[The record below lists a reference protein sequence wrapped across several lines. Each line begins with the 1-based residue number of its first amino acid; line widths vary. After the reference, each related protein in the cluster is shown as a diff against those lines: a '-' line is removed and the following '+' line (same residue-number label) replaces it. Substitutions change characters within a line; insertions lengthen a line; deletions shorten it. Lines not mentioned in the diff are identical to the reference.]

1 MVPRAGEV
9 QLLMLDDRK
18 ASILR
23 AVVQEY
29 IETAQPVGSGRIAAA
44 PGVDVSSA
52 TIRNEMATL
61 ETEGYLVQP
70 HTSAGRIP
78 TEKGYRYFVDSIGA
92 PGALRGDQ
100 ARRVS
105 SFFRA
110 AHGEIEEMLE
120 ATSRLLS
127 GITAWTGVV
136 VPPPATDTPVRSI
149 HLVALTG
156 RQVLAVIVLGDATVE
171 KHTVELDG
179 EGDVDDSHVSA
190 AAAHLSSQL
199 VGVLRGQLPTAVA
212 ETGDALI
219 DRIAGAVHAVL
230 VDSAGASPP
239 SEVFVGGA
247 SRVASAFDAVETVQ
261 QVLHVLEEQLV
272 VVRLLRDVV
281 DRGLQVAIGSETGL
295 ETLADAAIVV
305 APYTIDGE
313 RAGSIGVLGPAR
325 MNYREALAAV
335 AAVSNRLETHLTEG

>member
-1 MVPRAGEV
+1 
-9 QLLMLDDRK
+9 MLDDRK

-29 IETAQPVGSGRIAAA
+29 IETAQPVGSGRISKA

-52 TIRNEMATL
+52 TVRNEMATL

-78 TEKGYRYFVDSIGA
+78 TEKGYRYFVDTIGS
-92 PGALRGDQ
+92 PGALRSEQ
-100 ARRVS
+100 AKQVS

-127 GITAWTGVV
+127 GLTAWTGVV
-136 VPPPATDTPVRSI
+136 VTPSGAETPVRSV
-149 HLVALTG
+149 HLVGLAP
-156 RQVLAVIVLGDATVE
+156 RVVLAVVVHGDGTVE
-171 KHTVELDG
+171 KHTVELEREIG
-179 EGDVDDSHVSA
+179 EQRVNAASAHLAAALSGAMRSNLPHAVRPSGDDDVDHVSA
-190 AAAHLSSQL
+190 AVLQALGAAPIESS
-199 VGVLRGQLPTAVA
+199 
-212 ETGDALI
+212 D
-219 DRIAGAVHAVL
+219 
-230 VDSAGASPP
+230 
-239 SEVFVGGA
+239 EVFVGGA

-261 QVLHVLEEQLV
+261 QVLGVLEQHLV
-272 VVRLLRDVV
+272 VVTLLRDVV
-281 DRGLQVAIGSETGL
+281 DRGLQVAIGTETGM
-295 ETLADAAIVV
+295 ETLADAALVV

-335 AAVSNRLETHLTEG
+335 ATVSRRLETHLAEG

>member
-1 MVPRAGEV
+1 
-9 QLLMLDDRK
+9 MLDDRK

-52 TIRNEMATL
+52 TVRNEMATL
-61 ETEGYLVQP
+61 ENEGYLVQP

-92 PGALRGDQ
+92 PGALRGEQ

-105 SFFRA
+105 DFFRA

-127 GITAWTGVV
+127 GLTAWTGVV

-149 HLVALTG
+149 HLVTLSG
-156 RQVLAVIVLGDATVE
+156 RQVLAVVVLGDATVE
-171 KHTVELDG
+171 KHTVEVDG
-179 EGDVDDSHVSA
+179 DDIDESQVAS
-190 AAAHLSSQL
+190 AAAHLSSKL
-199 VGVLRGQLPTAVA
+199 VGVLRGALPRSVGAS
-212 ETGDALI
+212 GDPHV
-219 DRIAGAVHAVL
+219 DRIAQAIHAGL
-230 VDSAGASPP
+230 LDSSAGGTP

-272 VVRLLRDVV
+272 VVTLLRDVV

-295 ETLADAAIVV
+295 ETLADAALVV

>member
-1 MVPRAGEV
+1 
-9 QLLMLDDRK
+9 MLDDRK

-52 TIRNEMATL
+52 TVRNEMATL
-61 ETEGYLVQP
+61 ENEGYLVQP

-92 PGALRGDQ
+92 PGALRGEQ

-105 SFFRA
+105 DFFRA

-127 GITAWTGVV
+127 GLTAWTGVV
-136 VPPPATDTPVRSI
+136 VPPPPTDTPVRSI
-149 HLVALTG
+149 HLVALTP
-156 RQVLAVIVLGDATVE
+156 RQVLAVVVLGDATVE
-171 KHTVELDG
+171 KHTVEVDG
-179 EGDVDDSHVSA
+179 DEVTESDVAA
-190 AAAHLSSQL
+190 AAAHLSSSV
-199 VGVLRGQLPTAVA
+199 VGVLRGALPRSVGAS
-212 ETGDALI
+212 GDPAA
-219 DRIAGAVHAVL
+219 DRIGRAVL
-230 VDSAGASPP
+230 GGLHGSPSGESP

-272 VVRLLRDVV
+272 VVTLLRDVV

-295 ETLADAAIVV
+295 ETLADAALVV

>member
-1 MVPRAGEV
+1 
-9 QLLMLDDRK
+9 MLDDRK

-29 IETAQPVGSGRIAAA
+29 IETAQPVGSGRVAAA

-52 TIRNEMATL
+52 TVRNEMATL
-61 ETEGYLVQP
+61 ENEGYLVQP

-78 TEKGYRYFVDSIGA
+78 TEKGYRYFVDSIGS

-100 ARRVS
+100 ARQVS

-110 AHGEIEEMLE
+110 AHGEIEQMLE

-127 GITAWTGVV
+127 GLTAWTGVV
-136 VPPPATDTPVRSI
+136 VPPPSTDTPVRSI
-149 HLVALTG
+149 HLVALAP
-156 RQVLAVIVLGDATVE
+156 RQVLAVVVLGDATVE
-171 KHTVELDG
+171 KHSIEMEDEV
-179 EGDVDDSHVSA
+179 GDAVVNAASIHLATHLVS
-190 AAAHLSSQL
+190 
-199 VGVLRGQLPTAVA
+199 VLRGQLPEAVPP
-212 ETGDALI
+212 TGDATT
-219 DRIAGAVHAVL
+219 DRVAASVL
-230 VDSAGASPP
+230 GVLRATAAQEPP
-239 SEVFVGGA
+239 SDVFVSGA

-261 QVLHVLEEQLV
+261 QVLHVLEQHLV
-272 VVRLLRDVV
+272 VVTLLRDVV
-281 DRGLQVAIGSETGL
+281 DRGLQVAIGSETGM

-305 APYTIDGE
+305 APYTVDGE

-325 MNYREALAAV
+325 MNYREAIAAV

>member
-1 MVPRAGEV
+1 
-9 QLLMLDDRK
+9 MLDDRK

-52 TIRNEMATL
+52 TVRNEMATL
-61 ETEGYLVQP
+61 EHEGYLVQP

-78 TEKGYRYFVDSIGA
+78 TEKGYRYFVDTIGS
-92 PGALRGDQ
+92 PGALRGEQ

-105 SFFRA
+105 DFFRA

-149 HLVALTG
+149 HLVALSAHH
-156 RQVLAVIVLGDATVE
+156 VLAVLVLGDATVE
-171 KHTVELDG
+171 KHTV
-179 EGDVDDSHVSA
+179 DVDPAVEVDDDLVASA
-190 AAAHLSSQL
+190 TANLAANL
-199 VGVLRGQLPTAVA
+199 VGVLRGALPAAVA
-212 ETGDALI
+212 GTGDTATDLVTRGVLEALRETGTAE
-219 DRIAGAVHAVL
+219 
-230 VDSAGASPP
+230 PP

-272 VVRLLRDVV
+272 VVTLLRDVV

-295 ETLADAAIVV
+295 DTLADAAVVV

-325 MNYREALAAV
+325 MNYKEALAAV

>member
-1 MVPRAGEV
+1 
-9 QLLMLDDRK
+9 MLDDRK

-29 IETAQPVGSGRIAAA
+29 IETAQPVGSGRVAAA
-44 PGVDVSSA
+44 PDVDVSSA
-52 TIRNEMATL
+52 TVRNEMVML
-61 ETEGYLVQP
+61 EHEGYLVQP

-78 TEKGYRYFVDSIGA
+78 TEKGYRYFVDSIGS

-105 SFFRA
+105 EFFKT

-149 HLVALTG
+149 HLVTLSDH
-156 RQVLAVIVLGDATVE
+156 QILAVVVLGDATVE
-171 KHTVELDG
+171 KHTIELEAPGRLVDGDAPELD
-179 EGDVDDSHVSA
+179 ETHVNA
-190 AAAHLSSQL
+190 ASAHLSSHL
-199 VGVLRGQLPTAVA
+199 VGVLRGSVPAAVP
-212 ETGDALI
+212 ESGDAVT
-219 DRIAGAVHAVL
+219 DRIAGAVLGVL
-230 VDSAGASPP
+230 RDTTSEEPLG
-239 SEVFVGGA
+239 EVFVGGA

-261 QVLHVLEEQLV
+261 QVLHVLEQQLV
-272 VVRLLRDVV
+272 VVTLLRDVV
-281 DRGLQVAIGSETGL
+281 DRGLQVAIGSETGM

-335 AAVSNRLETHLTEG
+335 AAVSNRLETRLTEG

>member
-1 MVPRAGEV
+1 
-9 QLLMLDDRK
+9 MLDDRK

-29 IETAQPVGSGRIAAA
+29 IETAQPVGSGRIAKA

-52 TIRNEMATL
+52 TVRNEMATL

-78 TEKGYRYFVDSIGA
+78 TEKGYRYFVDTIGS
-92 PGALRGDQ
+92 PGALRSEQ
-100 ARRVS
+100 AKQVS

-127 GITAWTGVV
+127 GLTAWTGVV
-136 VPPPATDTPVRSI
+136 VQPSSTEVPIRSV
-149 HLVALTG
+149 HLVGLAPKV
-156 RQVLAVIVLGDATVE
+156 VLAVAVHGDGTVE
-171 KHTVELDG
+171 KHTIELEREVG
-179 EGDVDDSHVSA
+179 EERVNAASVHLAGQIVGSMRSTLPASLRPSGVDDVDHVA
-190 AAAHLSSQL
+190 AT
-199 VGVLRGQLPTAVA
+199 VLRAFGSAPA
-212 ETGDALI
+212 ESTE
-219 DRIAGAVHAVL
+219 
-230 VDSAGASPP
+230 
-239 SEVFVGGA
+239 EVFVGGA

-261 QVLHVLEEQLV
+261 QVLGVLEQHLV
-272 VVRLLRDVV
+272 VVTLLRDVV
-281 DRGLQVAIGSETGL
+281 DRGLQVAIGSETGM
-295 ETLADAAIVV
+295 ETLADAALVV
-305 APYTIDGE
+305 APYTIDGQ

-335 AAVSNRLETHLTEG
+335 ATVSQRLETHLAEG

>member
-1 MVPRAGEV
+1 
-9 QLLMLDDRK
+9 MLDDRK

-29 IETAQPVGSGRIAAA
+29 IETAQPVGSGRISDA

-52 TIRNEMATL
+52 TVRNEMATL

-78 TEKGYRYFVDSIGA
+78 TQKGYRYFVDTIGS
-92 PGALRGDQ
+92 PGALRGEQ
-100 ARRVS
+100 ARQVS

-110 AHGEIEEMLE
+110 AHGEIEQMLD
-120 ATSRLLS
+120 ATSQLLS
-127 GITAWTGVV
+127 GLTAWTGVV

-149 HLVALTG
+149 HLVDLAP
-156 RQVLAVIVLGDATVE
+156 RHVLVVVVLGDATVE
-171 KHTVELDG
+171 KHSVELDTEVG
-179 EGDVDDSHVSA
+179 EERINAATVHLSTHLVNLLRGNLPAAAPPTGDEDTDRVVASVLATLNDVDAND
-190 AAAHLSSQL
+190 
-199 VGVLRGQLPTAVA
+199 
-212 ETGDALI
+212 
-219 DRIAGAVHAVL
+219 
-230 VDSAGASPP
+230 PP

-261 QVLHVLEEQLV
+261 EVLHVLEQHLV
-272 VVRLLRDVV
+272 VVSLLRDVV
-281 DRGLQVAIGSETGL
+281 DRGLQVAIGSETGM
-295 ETLADAAIVV
+295 ETLADAALVV

-335 AAVSNRLETHLTEG
+335 AAVSNRLQDKLTEG

>member
-1 MVPRAGEV
+1 
-9 QLLMLDDRK
+9 MLDDRK

-29 IETAQPVGSGRIAAA
+29 IETAQPVGSGRVAAA

-52 TIRNEMATL
+52 TVRNEMATL
-61 ETEGYLVQP
+61 ETDGYLVQP

-78 TEKGYRYFVDSIGA
+78 TEKGYRYFVDGIGS
-92 PGALRGDQ
+92 PSALRGDQ
-100 ARRVS
+100 ARQVS

-110 AHGEIEEMLE
+110 AHGEIEGMLE

-127 GITAWTGVV
+127 GLTAWTGVV
-136 VPPPATDTPVRSI
+136 VPPAATDTPVRSI
-149 HLVALTG
+149 HLVSLAP
-156 RQVLAVIVLGDATVE
+156 RQALAVVVLGDATVE
-171 KHTVELDG
+171 KHTVELA
-179 EGDVDDSHVSA
+179 EETAETAVNAASA
-190 AAAHLSSQL
+190 HLAAHL
-199 VGVLRGQLPTAVA
+199 VNVLRASLPDSIPP
-212 ETGDALI
+212 TGDAAT
-219 DRIAGAVHAVL
+219 DAVTASVL
-230 VDSAGASPP
+230 ALLHETTVVDPS

-261 QVLHVLEEQLV
+261 QVLHVLEQHLV
-272 VVRLLRDVV
+272 VVTLLRDVV
-281 DRGLQVAIGSETGL
+281 DRGLQVAIGSETGM

-305 APYTIDGE
+305 APYTVDGE

-325 MNYREALAAV
+325 MNYREAIAAV